1 MSNIINIGM
10 TKETLPTLNNPAT
23 SSDIL
28 EGKEAI
34 GSDKEVIT
42 GSYVP
47 PITPTPKSITYSAYM
62 THSGD
67 ESYSLR
73 LDRNSGSFK
82 PSVTASIGQSVYV
95 NTDTTSRTVEI
106 RTTINY

>member
-1 MSNIINIGM
+1 MSNIINVGVV
-10 TKETLPTLNNPAT
+10 KETLPTLNNPAT

-34 GSDKEVIT
+34 GSDKKVIT

-47 PITPTPKSITYSAYM
+47 PTTPTPKSITYTAHYPGSEGTIPALKLDFG
-62 THSGD
+62 SS
-67 ESYSLR
+67 SYER
-73 LDRNSGSFK
+73 
-82 PSVTASIGQSVYV
+82 SVTASIGQSIYV
-95 NTDTTSRTVEI
+95 DSGLAFRPLEI